1 MSKGFLKFKQ
11 KMRAGVIL
19 RALLAGISLGV
30 AVFAV
35 QWLLAKLLTAQPDYI
50 TMMLTGGGAAAVT
63 IGLVMVLFWPTD
75 RRVAKKLDDKLQL
88 NEKVQTM
95 VAFRNEDTEMVLMQ
109 RENADS
115 ILQQIP
121 TNRMRSKKAWMI
133 LIAPV
138 LAVACLTGAI
148 VVNAMDTQPA
158 QPTQPDS
165 SWSFYEI
172 YKVRL
177 NEVIEY
183 VRTSQMDQVPKDGVV
198 AQLQAL
204 YKQLES
210 IRKESLMKEA
220 VVNTISKI
228 HQIVKGHES
237 YHKLVDAMNKSAS
250 EAVKQLAIGIRSLD
264 GVSITAQLEKVKAS
278 FAETGKA
285 DTAKVLANNLTQALT
300 ESTVPAED
308 PMVAALNTLVGDL
321 AAITDETTDE
331 ELDAIFAR
339 VEESLKAAV
348 IQPKTNATV
357 ETETINRLM
366 SIFGISK
373 DLVPGDV
380 LDDFTDE
387 ELDGKPSDKEDEE
400 EDGNVQ
406 GGIGKGEN
414 QFGSDDTIY
423 DPFTESWVSYGEV
436 LARYNSIMLEYVT
449 GEEASDEIEQLL
461 TFYYTL
467 LADGSKKSD

>member
-1 MSKGFLKFKQ
+1 MSKGFLKFKR

-30 AVFAV
+30 TVFAV
-35 QWLLAKLLTAQPDYI
+35 QWLIAKLLAAQPDYI
-50 TMMLTGGGAAAVT
+50 TMGLTGAGAALVA
-63 IGLVMVLFWPTD
+63 IGLLLAICWPTD
-75 RRVAKKLDDKLQL
+75 RRVARKLDNKLQL

-95 VAFRNEDTEMVLMQ
+95 VAFRNDDTDMILMQ

-121 TNRMRSKKAWMI
+121 AKKMRSKSAWLI

-138 LAVACLTGAI
+138 LAAACLTGAI
-148 VVNAMDTQPA
+148 VVNAMDAQPP

-204 YKQLES
+204 YKQLEG

-220 VVNTISKI
+220 VVNTISRI
-228 HQIVKGHES
+228 HEIVKDHNS
-237 YHKLVDAMNKSAS
+237 YHKLVDSMNKSAS
-250 EAVKQLAIGIRSLD
+250 ESVKQLAIGIRSLD
-264 GVSITAQLEKVKAS
+264 GVSITAQIEKVRAS
-278 FAETGKA
+278 FGETGRA
-285 DTAKVLANNLTQALT
+285 DTAGLLASSLTQAVT
-300 ESTVPAED
+300 DSQMPAED
-308 PMVAALNTLVGDL
+308 PMAAALRTLAEEL
-321 AAITDETTDE
+321 AAVTDETTDE
-331 ELDAIFAR
+331 ELDAIFAEA
-339 VEESLKAAV
+339 EESLKAAV
-348 IQPKTNATV
+348 IQPKTNETV
-357 ETETINRLM
+357 ETEAINRLM
-366 SIFGISK
+366 SIFGISR
-373 DLVPGDV
+373 DMVSEDV
-380 LDDFTDE
+380 LDDFTDS
-387 ELDGKPSDKEDEE
+387 ELDGKPSDKEEE
-400 EDGNVQ
+400 EENGSIQ

-449 GEEASDEIEQLL
+449 GDQASDEIEQLL